1 MWRSYSKSVSLH
13 LELAIRTQNP
23 PPGFPPPVKIGASV
37 RWRSSDIQAFI
48 LGLPP
53 RPRGESRSLNWP
65 QAAPSCGRS
74 AQAGAWPGSA
84 SQDAAWRHGLMRLK
98 RTFEENLALAKARGQ
113 PTAALQNI
121 GCIPTLGCAT
131 APVGRGMPGR
141 AQQRPQI
148 GTVWRGPAGPR
159 SFQQR
164 VQKASVEGIK
174 IIHTGPQLDQAD
186 LDVWEQALQ
195 LARTGGLG
203 CRIQFTASQFLKSIG
218 RGNGKSQHEWLK
230 GAFARLAASVVE
242 IKDGHRAYFG
252 AILSHGG
259 RDDQTGRY
267 VIEMNPK
274 LIELYGLDGWS
285 SVEFDQRM
293 ALKKRPLAQWL
304 HGYYSSHAKP
314 FPSQSGNLA
323 PVVRESEHSDQ
334 SVQTRLA
341 FGPGKIGRSHPLALG
356 NRCFR
361 PGAHGQGANSEP
373 IKTLVK
379 ARTYPRSIL
388 SYPQNYGIAP
398 TERHGIAPTG
408 TA

>member
-1 MWRSYSKSVSLH
+1 M
-13 LELAIRTQNP
+13 
-23 PPGFPPPVKIGASV
+23 
-37 RWRSSDIQAFI
+37 
-48 LGLPP
+48 
-53 RPRGESRSLNWP
+53 P
-65 QAAPSCGRS
+65 Q
-74 AQAGAWPGSA
+74 
-84 SQDAAWRHGLMRLK
+84 K

-113 PTAALQNI
+113 RTSALQTVVAERSLEVQLPLWAEV
-121 GCIPTLGCAT
+121 C
-131 APVGRGMPGR
+131 RGVPNSVLRSALFGVVR
-141 AQQRPQI
+141 R
-148 GTVWRGPAGPR
+148 GPR

-242 IKDGHRAYFG
+242 IKDAQRAYFG
-252 AILSHGG
+252 AILHHGG

-274 LIELYGLDGWS
+274 IIELYGLDGWS
-285 SVEFDQRM
+285 SVEFGQRM

-314 FPSQSGNLA
+314 YPVKVDTLHRLCGSQNAAIKGFKQDLKSALEKLEEVTNWTWKIDASDLVHLSKMPTASQSRHLLK
-323 PVVRESEHSDQ
+323 R
-334 SVQTRLA
+334 
-341 FGPGKIGRSHPLALG
+341 GR
-356 NRCFR
+356 FR
-361 PGAHGQGANSEP
+361 GLP
-373 IKTLVK
+373 
-379 ARTYPRSIL
+379 
-388 SYPQNYGIAP
+388 
-398 TERHGIAPTG
+398 
-408 TA
+408 

>member
-1 MWRSYSKSVSLH
+1 
-13 LELAIRTQNP
+13 
-23 PPGFPPPVKIGASV
+23 
-37 RWRSSDIQAFI
+37 
-48 LGLPP
+48 
-53 RPRGESRSLNWP
+53 
-65 QAAPSCGRS
+65 
-74 AQAGAWPGSA
+74 
-84 SQDAAWRHGLMRLK
+84 
-98 RTFEENLALAKARGQ
+98 
-113 PTAALQNI
+113 
-121 GCIPTLGCAT
+121 
-131 APVGRGMPGR
+131 
-141 AQQRPQI
+141 
-148 GTVWRGPAGPR
+148 
-159 SFQQR
+159 

-218 RGNGKSQHEWLK
+218 RDNGKSQHEWLK

-259 RDDQTGRY
+259 RDDHTGRY

-314 FPSQSGNLA
+314 YPIKVETLHRLCGSQNASTKGFKQDLKSALEKLAEVTCWTWEIDASDLVHVSKVPTESQSRHLLKRRGFGGTLQPKRPSGN
-323 PVVRESEHSDQ
+323 
-334 SVQTRLA
+334 
-341 FGPGKIGRSHPLALG
+341 
-356 NRCFR
+356 
-361 PGAHGQGANSEP
+361 
-373 IKTLVK
+373 
-379 ARTYPRSIL
+379 
-388 SYPQNYGIAP
+388 
-398 TERHGIAPTG
+398 
-408 TA
+408 

>member
-1 MWRSYSKSVSLH
+1 M
-13 LELAIRTQNP
+13 
-23 PPGFPPPVKIGASV
+23 
-37 RWRSSDIQAFI
+37 
-48 LGLPP
+48 
-53 RPRGESRSLNWP
+53 RPT
-65 QAAPSCGRS
+65 
-74 AQAGAWPGSA
+74 
-84 SQDAAWRHGLMRLK
+84 
-98 RTFEENLALAKARGQ
+98 RTFEQNLALAKARGQ
-113 PTAALQNI
+113 QAIALQSGGEI
-121 GCIPTLGCAT
+121 KPLDVQLPLWAEVC
-131 APVGRGMPGR
+131 RGVPNSVLRSALFGVVR
-141 AQQRPQI
+141 R
-148 GTVWRGPAGPR
+148 GPR

-164 VQKASVEGIK
+164 VQKASVEGIR

-274 LIELYGLDGWS
+274 IIELYGLDGWS

-314 FPSQSGNLA
+314 FPVKVETLHRLCGSQNTAIKAFRQDLRSALEKLEEVTLWSWEIDAADLVHVSKA
-323 PVVRESEHSDQ
+323 PTAS
-334 SVQTRLA
+334 QTKHLHKRRLA
-341 FGPGKIGRSHPLALG
+341 HSRS
-356 NRCFR
+356 
-361 PGAHGQGANSEP
+361 
-373 IKTLVK
+373 
-379 ARTYPRSIL
+379 
-388 SYPQNYGIAP
+388 
-398 TERHGIAPTG
+398 
-408 TA
+408 

>member
-1 MWRSYSKSVSLH
+1 M
-13 LELAIRTQNP
+13 
-23 PPGFPPPVKIGASV
+23 
-37 RWRSSDIQAFI
+37 
-48 LGLPP
+48 
-53 RPRGESRSLNWP
+53 RPT
-65 QAAPSCGRS
+65 
-74 AQAGAWPGSA
+74 
-84 SQDAAWRHGLMRLK
+84 
-98 RTFEENLALAKARGQ
+98 RTFEQNLALAKARGQ
-113 PTAALQNI
+113 QTAALQI
-121 GCIPTLGCAT
+121 VAVAT
-131 APVGRGMPGR
+131 PLAMQLPLWAEACRGVPNSVLRSALFGVVR
-141 AQQRPQI
+141 R
-148 GTVWRGPAGPR
+148 GPR

-164 VQKASVEGIK
+164 VQKASVEGIR

-242 IKDGHRAYFG
+242 IQDGHRAYFG

-267 VIEMNPK
+267 IIEMNPK

-314 FPSQSGNLA
+314 FPVKVETLHRLCGSQNTA
-323 PVVRESEHSDQ
+323 IK
-334 SVQTRLA
+334 A
-341 FGPGKIGRSHPLALG
+341 FRQDLRSALEKLEEVTHWHWEID
-356 NRCFR
+356 
-361 PGAHGQGANSEP
+361 AAD
-373 IKTLVK
+373 LVHVSK
-379 ARTYPRSIL
+379 
-388 SYPQNYGIAP
+388 AP
-398 TERHGIAPTG
+398 TASQAKHLFKRRLTHSRF
-408 TA
+408 

>member
-1 MWRSYSKSVSLH
+1 LKKTWHWPKQGGN
-13 LELAIRTQNP
+13 E
-23 PPGFPPPVKIGASV
+23 ASALQTV
-37 RWRSSDIQAFI
+37 VA
-48 LGLPP
+48 
-53 RPRGESRSLNWP
+53 ERSLEVQLPLWAEVCRGVPN
-65 QAAPSCGRS
+65 SVLRS
-74 AQAGAWPGSA
+74 ALFGVV
-84 SQDAAWRHGLMRLK
+84 RR
-98 RTFEENLALAKARGQ
+98 
-113 PTAALQNI
+113 
-121 GCIPTLGCAT
+121 
-131 APVGRGMPGR
+131 
-141 AQQRPQI
+141 
-148 GTVWRGPAGPR
+148 GPR

-164 VQKASVEGIK
+164 VQKASVEGIR

-314 FPSQSGNLA
+314 FPVKVETLHRLCGSQNTA
-323 PVVRESEHSDQ
+323 IK
-334 SVQTRLA
+334 A
-341 FGPGKIGRSHPLALG
+341 FRQDLRSALEKLEEVTHWTLG

-361 PGAHGQGANSEP
+361 LGACVESTNGESS
-373 IKTLVK
+373 K
-379 ARTYPRSIL
+379 ASLQTQAYPQSIL
-388 SYPQNYGIAP
+388 SYPQKHGIAP
-398 TERHGIAPTG
+398 TKNHGIAPTG

>member
-1 MWRSYSKSVSLH
+1 M
-13 LELAIRTQNP
+13 
-23 PPGFPPPVKIGASV
+23 
-37 RWRSSDIQAFI
+37 
-48 LGLPP
+48 
-53 RPRGESRSLNWP
+53 RP
-65 QAAPSCGRS
+65 
-74 AQAGAWPGSA
+74 
-84 SQDAAWRHGLMRLK
+84 K

-113 PTAALQNI
+113 PTASLQNI
-121 GCIPTLGCAT
+121 SASQPLAVQLPLWAEVC
-131 APVGRGMPGR
+131 RGVPNSVLRSALFGVVR
-141 AQQRPQI
+141 R
-148 GTVWRGPAGPR
+148 GPR

-218 RGNGKSQHEWLK
+218 RDNGKSQHEWLK

-314 FPSQSGNLA
+314 FPIKVETLHRLCGSHNASTKGFKQDLKSALEKLAEVTRWTWEIDASGLVHVSKVPTVSQSRHLLKRRG
-323 PVVRESEHSDQ
+323 
-334 SVQTRLA
+334 
-341 FGPGKIGRSHPLALG
+341 FGGTLQPK
-356 NRCFR
+356 R
-361 PGAHGQGANSEP
+361 PSSN
-373 IKTLVK
+373 
-379 ARTYPRSIL
+379 
-388 SYPQNYGIAP
+388 
-398 TERHGIAPTG
+398 
-408 TA
+408 

>member
-1 MWRSYSKSVSLH
+1 MAVIGYPGIYLGFATRDYRADSL
-13 LELAIRTQNP
+13 AGAATSSANRTR
-23 PPGFPPPVKIGASV
+23 A
-37 RWRSSDIQAFI
+37 
-48 LGLPP
+48 
-53 RPRGESRSLNWP
+53 E
-65 QAAPSCGRS
+65 
-74 AQAGAWPGSA
+74 QAGTWPWSA
-84 SQDAAWRHGLMRLK
+84 SQVSDWRVGLMRQI
-98 RTFEENLALAKARGQ
+98 RTFEENLALVKARVQ
-113 PTAALQNI
+113 QAAALQAVSANRPLDVQLPLWAEV
-121 GCIPTLGCAT
+121 C
-131 APVGRGMPGR
+131 RGVPNSVLRSALFGVVR
-141 AQQRPQI
+141 R
-148 GTVWRGPAGPR
+148 GPR

-164 VQKASVEGIK
+164 VQKASVDGVK

-259 RDDQTGRY
+259 RDDQSGRY

-285 SVEFDQRM
+285 SVEFGQRM

-314 FPSQSGNLA
+314 FPVKVETLHRLCGSQNSSLKGFKQDLKAALEKLEEVTHWVWKIDDSDLVHLSKLPTASQSRHLLK
-323 PVVRESEHSDQ
+323 R
-334 SVQTRLA
+334 
-341 FGPGKIGRSHPLALG
+341 GR
-356 NRCFR
+356 F
-361 PGAHGQGANSEP
+361 
-373 IKTLVK
+373 
-379 ARTYPRSIL
+379 
-388 SYPQNYGIAP
+388 
-398 TERHGIAPTG
+398 
-408 TA
+408 

>member
-1 MWRSYSKSVSLH
+1 MWAEVCRGVPNSVL
-13 LELAIRTQNP
+13 
-23 PPGFPPPVKIGASV
+23 
-37 RWRSSDIQAFI
+37 
-48 LGLPP
+48 
-53 RPRGESRSLNWP
+53 
-65 QAAPSCGRS
+65 RS
-74 AQAGAWPGSA
+74 ALFGVV
-84 SQDAAWRHGLMRLK
+84 RR
-98 RTFEENLALAKARGQ
+98 
-113 PTAALQNI
+113 
-121 GCIPTLGCAT
+121 
-131 APVGRGMPGR
+131 
-141 AQQRPQI
+141 
-148 GTVWRGPAGPR
+148 GPR

-164 VQKASVEGIK
+164 VQKASVEGIR

-314 FPSQSGNLA
+314 FPVKVETLHRLCGSQNTAIKAFRQDLRSALEKLEEVTHWHWEIDA
-323 PVVRESEHSDQ
+323 SD
-334 SVQTRLA
+334 
-341 FGPGKIGRSHPLALG
+341 
-356 NRCFR
+356 
-361 PGAHGQGANSEP
+361 
-373 IKTLVK
+373 LVHVSK
-379 ARTYPRSIL
+379 
-388 SYPQNYGIAP
+388 AP
-398 TERHGIAPTG
+398 TASQAKHLFKRRLTHSRS
-408 TA
+408 

>member
-1 MWRSYSKSVSLH
+1 M
-13 LELAIRTQNP
+13 
-23 PPGFPPPVKIGASV
+23 
-37 RWRSSDIQAFI
+37 
-48 LGLPP
+48 
-53 RPRGESRSLNWP
+53 RP
-65 QAAPSCGRS
+65 
-74 AQAGAWPGSA
+74 
-84 SQDAAWRHGLMRLK
+84 K

-113 PTAALQNI
+113 PTASLQNI
-121 GCIPTLGCAT
+121 SASQPLAVQLPLWAEVC
-131 APVGRGMPGR
+131 RGVPNSVLRSALFGVVR
-141 AQQRPQI
+141 R
-148 GTVWRGPAGPR
+148 GPR

-218 RGNGKSQHEWLK
+218 RDNGKSQHEWLK

-314 FPSQSGNLA
+314 FPIKVETLHRLCGSQNTAIKAFRQDLRSALEKLAEVTQWRWEIDASDLLHLAKAPTLSQSKHLSKRGLI
-323 PVVRESEHSDQ
+323 H
-334 SVQTRLA
+334 
-341 FGPGKIGRSHPLALG
+341 GRS
-356 NRCFR
+356 
-361 PGAHGQGANSEP
+361 
-373 IKTLVK
+373 
-379 ARTYPRSIL
+379 
-388 SYPQNYGIAP
+388 
-398 TERHGIAPTG
+398 
-408 TA
+408 

>member
-1 MWRSYSKSVSLH
+1 VQLPLWAEVCRGVPNSVL
-13 LELAIRTQNP
+13 
-23 PPGFPPPVKIGASV
+23 
-37 RWRSSDIQAFI
+37 
-48 LGLPP
+48 
-53 RPRGESRSLNWP
+53 
-65 QAAPSCGRS
+65 RS
-74 AQAGAWPGSA
+74 ALFGVV
-84 SQDAAWRHGLMRLK
+84 RR
-98 RTFEENLALAKARGQ
+98 
-113 PTAALQNI
+113 
-121 GCIPTLGCAT
+121 
-131 APVGRGMPGR
+131 
-141 AQQRPQI
+141 
-148 GTVWRGPAGPR
+148 GPR

-218 RGNGKSQHEWLK
+218 RDNGKSQHEWLK

-274 LIELYGLDGWS
+274 FIELYGLDGWS

-314 FPSQSGNLA
+314 FPVKVETCTGCAGVKTQ
-323 PVVRESEHSDQ
+323 PQ
-334 SVQTRLA
+334 SVQTRLE
-341 FGPGKIGRSHPLALG
+341 GQPWKNWQKSPLALG

-361 PGAHGQGANSEP
+361 PGALGQGANGEP

-388 SYPQNYGIAP
+388 SYPQNHGIAP